1 MATLA
6 AGVMLAEI
14 SAANP
19 CGDDLE
25 YDPDFL
31 ELERVVLG
39 KPEAQWGDTVVAAT
53 PPDWKAA
60 EILSLGLLARSRDLR
75 VAAYLLRALLNRH
88 GFADFAEALALIEG
102 LLEQRWDHVY
112 PLIDTDDDNDSTAR
126 VNALAALTDGTGM
139 LIDVRDAPL
148 ASSRV
153 HGVATL
159 RGIEYAT
166 GEVSPP
172 SDVEPPSMSSIEA
185 VIADARDEATQTHA
199 ALLGALYSAMRI
211 ETILTERVGAA
222 RSIDLSPLTKML
234 RRAADFLGERT
245 ASSDALNASADT
257 DGRLDGDLAG
267 GVAADSAAAAK
278 AAGEITDR
286 QDVIGMIDRICAYY
300 ERHEPSSP
308 VPLLLQ
314 RARRLVDKSFMEI
327 LQDLAP
333 EGMSQARQVGGIENE

>member
-25 YDPDFL
+25 YDSDFL

-139 LIDVRDAPL
+139 LIDVRDTPL

-153 HGVATL
+153 HGVVTL

-172 SDVEPPSMSSIEA
+172 NGVEPPSMSSIEA

-199 ALLGALYSAMRI
+199 ALRGALHSAMRI

-245 ASSDALNASADT
+245 ASGEASDASTDADGLGGNA
-257 DGRLDGDLAG
+257 AG
-267 GVAADSAAAAK
+267 SVAAEAAAAR

-286 QDVIGMIDRICAYY
+286 QDVISMIDRICAYY

-333 EGMSQARQVGGIENE
+333 EGMSQARQVGGIDNE